1 MATVRETH
9 GAKMETLPPQSLQS
23 AALMVAWAAGR
34 GFPCSIEDL
43 KNGKAIVTTTFEA
56 ICQWADLHEYSSACI
71 YFP

>member
-9 GAKMETLPPQSLQS
+9 GEKMQELREQSLQS

-34 GFPCSIEDL
+34 GFPCSINDL
-43 KNGKAIVTTTFEA
+43 KNGKAIVTTTLEA
-56 ICQWADLHEYSSACI
+56 ISQWADLHTFSSACI

>member
-1 MATVRETH
+1 MATVRETNGH
-9 GAKMETLPPQSLQS
+9 NMVKMEETSLRS

-34 GFPCSIEDL
+34 GFPCEIDDL
-43 KNGKAIVTTTFEA
+43 KNGKAIVTMTFEA